1 MNIIPIILAD
11 KVLKGTEKLDGTQ
24 ITAMTII
31 GLSVVFFALLILVI
45 FLYTS
50 GSFFK
55 AAKPGQK
62 QAEKPKAAAP
72 AAKPAPKAAPA
83 AKPAPA
89 ASAPAEDD
97 SEVIAVIMAA
107 ISAMGAADGK
117 QYRIK
122 SVRPVVRG
130 GSGRSAWAQAGI
142 ADLTRPF

>member
-1 MNIIPIILAD
+1 MIGFTPLFALNKMLF
-11 KVLKGTEKLDGTQ
+11 LDSLGG
-24 ITAMTII
+24 IYLTII
-31 GLSVVFFALLILVI
+31 GITVVFIALLILVI

-55 AAKPGQK
+55 AAKPSQK
-62 QAEKPKAAAP
+62 QPEKPKAAAP
-72 AAKPAPKAAPA
+72 VKPAPKAVPA

-89 ASAPAEDD
+89 AAEDD

-107 ISAMGAADGK
+107 ISAMSAADGK

-122 SVRPVVRG
+122 SVRPVTRG